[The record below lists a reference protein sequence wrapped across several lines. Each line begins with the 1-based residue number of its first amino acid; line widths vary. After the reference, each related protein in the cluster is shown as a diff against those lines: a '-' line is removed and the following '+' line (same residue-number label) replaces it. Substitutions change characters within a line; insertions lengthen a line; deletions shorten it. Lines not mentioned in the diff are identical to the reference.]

1 MSEVAES
8 DFSSVGLC
16 GLGKYEDLCVVRQ
29 MMSASGLV
37 AKDRNR
43 IFLPEINHWPFVSF
57 KITITRVTPR
67 ACLPPPLPLHWL
79 LLKSLQMATSADE
92 YGGMLKRASFEC

>member
-16 GLGKYEDLCVVRQ
+16 GLGKYEDLCEVRQ

-43 IFLPEINHWPFVSF
+43 IFLPGINHWPFVSF
-57 KITITRVTPR
+57 KITITRVTPG
-67 ACLPPPLPLHWL
+67 LPPLFRLVVVDVTENGDL
-79 LLKSLQMATSADE
+79 
-92 YGGMLKRASFEC
+92 R

>member
-29 MMSASGLV
+29 MMSASGYCCKRPKQEIP
-37 AKDRNR
+37 ARNKS
-43 IFLPEINHWPFVSF
+43 LAFVTF
-57 KITITRVTPR
+57 KITITRVTPG
-67 ACLPPPLPLHWL
+67 LPPLFRLVVVDVTENGDL
-79 LLKSLQMATSADE
+79 
-92 YGGMLKRASFEC
+92 R

>member
-1 MSEVAES
+1 MSEVAET

-29 MMSASGLV
+29 MMSASASGLV

-57 KITITRVTPR
+57 KITITRVVTP
-67 ACLPPPLPLHWL
+67 CPPSPF
-79 LLKSLQMATSADE
+79 SLVVVHVTANGD
-92 YGGMLKRASFEC
+92 LR